1 MWITSVFGKFN
12 LAFCKLQFFVNYNGS
27 IPFGWKLF
35 GWHDWNLD
43 ICITSGFV
51 SKMCWS
57 NTCKPNCFQPK
68 EVKHY
73 NLYFANCIFYFLKL
87 QFVLCTLQLVHC
99 TLQLVHCTLQLVHCT
114 LQLVHYITTC
124 TLYITTCTL
133 YITTCA
139 LYISACIL

>member
-1 MWITSVFGKFN
+1 MYLVN
-12 LAFCKLQFFVNYNGS
+12 LSLHFANYNFFVSYNGS

-35 GWHDWNLD
+35 GWHGCNLV
-43 ICITSGFV
+43 IWITSWFV

-57 NTCKPNCFQPK
+57 NTCRPNCFQPK

-73 NLYFANCIFYFLKL
+73 NLYFANCNFYFIKL

-114 LQLVHYITTC
+114 LQIVHCTFQLALCTFQLVFCKLQLVSFNLQLVSLIYN
-124 TLYITTCTL
+124 
-133 YITTCA
+133 
-139 LYISACIL
+139 